1 MNENTAIHKF
11 ALMMYRSPSFRF
23 ASALHGNI
31 KGTNTAGA
39 AHAPQYARYPQR
51 PKDSYAD
58 VAITTTTLAIQ
69 HALYFKQN
77 VSAHAFDGFVRAS
90 TNQRADVVDVA
101 FFFDFNDAADDAG
114 AFNLVIRRVFTGVS
128 VAYDAARH
136 IKMQTKMPVM
146 SVTMSPVSGDM
157 FGTDVAA

>member
-23 ASALHGNI
+23 ASAPHGNI
-31 KGTNTAGA
+31 KGTTIAGA

-58 VAITTTTLAIQ
+58 VAITTPTLAIQ

-114 AFNLVIRRVFTGVS
+114 AFNLVVRRVFTGVS

-136 IKMQTKMPVM
+136 KKMRTKMPVM

-157 FGTDVAA
+157 FGTAVEA